1 MTFDV
6 DKCVELLERTPAVLE
21 TWLAGL
27 SEEWIT
33 GTEGPDTW
41 SPFDIVG
48 HLLHGE
54 RTDWMVRLEI
64 ILSDRADKSFTPF
77 DRFAQFRDSQGK
89 SLADLLGDFRDAR
102 VANLARLRALR
113 LTDADLDRTG
123 LHPKFG
129 TVTARQLLATWAAH
143 DLDHLMQISRVL
155 ASQIGH
161 EVGPW
166 VEFLRVVRETAV
178 SKLQHEDVKS

>member
-1 MTFDV
+1 MPFDL
-6 DKCVELLERTPAVLE
+6 DTCIEILERTPAVLE

-33 GTEGPDTW
+33 GTEGPGTW

-64 ILSDRADKSFTPF
+64 ILSDRADKTFAPF
-77 DRFAQFRDSQGK
+77 DRFAQCRDSQGQ
-89 SLADLLGDFRDAR
+89 SLADLLNAFRLAR
-102 VANLARLRALR
+102 AANLARLRALE
-113 LTDADLDRTG
+113 LTSADLDRTG

-129 TVTARQLLATWAAH
+129 TVTARQLLATWPAH

-155 ASQIGH
+155 ARQIGH

-166 VEFLRVVRETAV
+166 VEFLRVVREV
-178 SKLQHEDVKS
+178 PQ